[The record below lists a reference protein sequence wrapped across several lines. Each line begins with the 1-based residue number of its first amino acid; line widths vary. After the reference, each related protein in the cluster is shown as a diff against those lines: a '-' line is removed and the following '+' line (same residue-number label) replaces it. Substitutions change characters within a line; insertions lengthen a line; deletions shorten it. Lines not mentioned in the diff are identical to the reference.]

1 MWGTDWTESNK
12 YLCYLSQKG
21 SWYYSRYSKTVRY
34 QLVQGTSSEIKN
46 PYWFVSLDST
56 VQQTRSS
63 EVGPTF
69 RTRLGMRKIS
79 PTTSYL
85 DQSRSWIKRPP
96 DIIGTDLFLSCFMLS
111 DPSISKIVWTI
122 FVKIRYQIKKLKGT
136 LTQVRLLMRHL
147 FGLNHIPEESKSNL
161 LFKKKFKKA
170 LFSNRPSQWVI
181 RHYIEGSPDMTFRW
195 IISDWVCR
203 SRRSVYRLSK
213 SWSKRLLEVCCSSS
227 AAGQA
232 QANIFIR
239 RTSYFETWFVLL
251 AFSKPPFILSQQN
264 FPNQTK
270 FYSQTNPTIWGPN
283 LKYF

>member
-1 MWGTDWTESNK
+1 
-12 YLCYLSQKG
+12 
-21 SWYYSRYSKTVRY
+21 
-34 QLVQGTSSEIKN
+34 
-46 PYWFVSLDST
+46 
-56 VQQTRSS
+56 
-63 EVGPTF
+63 
-69 RTRLGMRKIS
+69 MRKIS

-96 DIIGTDLFLSCFMLS
+96 DIIGADLFYFYPALSFS

-170 LFSNRPSQWVI
+170 LSSNRPSKWVI
-181 RHYIEGSPDMTFRW
+181 RRYIEGSSDMIFRW

-270 FYSQTNPTIWGPN
+270 LYSQTNPTIWGPN
-283 LKYF
+283 LKYFRNVREYSSYWRDSTWTRFLLWATTRQSKVTWISSTHFTSKIQDITKTDWSRRQQCYI